1 MPPHGNDNCYIA
13 ATHHD
18 DHHEDMPSSPLRSP
32 QRLKLDTVLVPHG
45 QDDESLITASTH
57 AVITTTSKMTALHL
71 PMLELEPAHPSHHDN
86 DAASLIPVVPFD
98 DDADD
103 EDEDMEPMSIE
114 DDIAEIAAG
123 AINLSHVRHAPAF
136 ALKPQHPNTEAKV
149 YQRIQPKIHHS
160 VSMEAEV
167 LTDGATVSPSPGQ
180 QLPLAMS
187 PNSTV
192 AQEAPSSSAPVAS
205 TKPPARNGDAS
216 PEQSSTLQSP
226 VPRRSALKRA
236 STPPSQEQHRSAVSY
251 FNNGLSQSNIV
262 YGYRK
267 IFTSTT
273 TTTTNST
280 SQESSTTTNAA
291 SRRSVKFTD
300 LHIREYRQ
308 VLGDHPCCSSGPP
321 VSLGWDYSPHTSIN
335 LEEYESQRIPRV
347 TRRQLRMGCEVRRE
361 ILLSSSPSSSSQIS
375 DGNGEQPYTHGDFR
389 RVERR
394 VQRERYQRGG
404 RMLDR
409 NLGCFFSPPPQSLDG
424 AAGIVTSDS
433 E

>member
-13 ATHHD
+13 AHHD
-18 DHHEDMPSSPLRSP
+18 DHEDMPSSPLRSP
-32 QRLKLDTVLVPHG
+32 QRLKLDTVLIPNG
-45 QDDESLITASTH
+45 QDDESLITASTQI
-57 AVITTTSKMTALHL
+57 ATTSKMTALHM
-71 PMLELEPAHPSHHDN
+71 PMLELEPAHPSHHDT
-86 DAASLIPVVPFD
+86 DSSSLIPVVPFD

-123 AINLSHVRHAPAF
+123 AINLSQVRHAPAF
-136 ALKPQHPNTEAKV
+136 ALKPQHPVTETKV
-149 YQRIQPKIHHS
+149 CCRIQPKSPHS
-160 VSMEAEV
+160 VPMEAEV
-167 LTDGATVSPSPGQ
+167 HTDGAAVSPEL
-180 QLPLAMS
+180 QLQLATTES
-187 PNSTV
+187 GTES
-192 AQEAPSSSAPVAS
+192 SSSASGAS
-205 TKPPARNGDAS
+205 TTKPTAQNGNAS
-216 PEQSSTLQSP
+216 PEQPSAQQSSA
-226 VPRRSALKRA
+226 PRRSALKKS
-236 STPPSQEQHRSAVSY
+236 STIPPQQQHRSVVS
-251 FNNGLSQSNIV
+251 FFHSGPSQSNIV

-273 TTTTNST
+273 TTTTSAT
-280 SQESSTTTNAA
+280 SQHSSATTTSA
-291 SRRSVKFTD
+291 SRRRVKFTD

-321 VSLGWDYSPHTSIN
+321 VSLGWDYSPHTSIS
-335 LEEYESQRIPRV
+335 LDQYETQRIPRV

-361 ILLSSSPSSSSQIS
+361 ILLSSSPSSSQNP
-375 DGNGEQPYTHGDFR
+375 NGEQPYTHGDFR

-404 RMLDR
+404 RRMDR

>member
-1 MPPHGNDNCYIA
+1 MPPHGNDNCYTA
-13 ATHHD
+13 TTHHD
-18 DHHEDMPSSPLRSP
+18 DYHKDMPSSPLRSP
-32 QRLKLDTVLVPHG
+32 QRLKLDAVLVPDG

-57 AVITTTSKMTALHL
+57 AVIASSSKMTALHM
-71 PMLELEPAHPSHHDN
+71 PMLELEPAHPSHHDS

-123 AINLSHVRHAPAF
+123 AINLSQVRHAPAF
-136 ALKPQHPNTEAKV
+136 ALKPQHPGTETKV
-149 YQRIQPKIHHS
+149 YRRIEPNSPHS
-160 VSMEAEV
+160 VPMEAEV
-167 LTDGATVSPSPGQ
+167 LIDGAAVSPFHEQ
-180 QLPLAMS
+180 QLMSAMS
-187 PNSTV
+187 PKSTV
-192 AQEAPSSSAPVAS
+192 AQVEHLSLVPDAS
-205 TKPPARNGDAS
+205 TTKQPAQNGNAS
-216 PEQSSTLQSP
+216 PEQPSTLHYP
-226 VPRRSALKRA
+226 MPRRSALKK
-236 STPPSQEQHRSAVSY
+236 SCNPPSQGQHRSGGAVSF
-251 FNNGLSQSNIV
+251 FNTSQSNIV
-262 YGYRK
+262 YGYCK

-273 TTTTNST
+273 TTTTSKT
-280 SQESSTTTNAA
+280 SHESSTTTIAA
-291 SRRSVKFTD
+291 VRRTVKFTD

-321 VSLGWDYSPHTSIN
+321 VSLGWDYSPHTSIS

-361 ILLSSSPSSSSQIS
+361 ILLSSSPSSSHIS
-375 DGNGEQPYTHGDFR
+375 DGDGEQPYTHGDFR

-404 RMLDR
+404 RRLDR
-409 NLGCFFSPPPQSLDG
+409 NLGCFFTPPPQSLDG